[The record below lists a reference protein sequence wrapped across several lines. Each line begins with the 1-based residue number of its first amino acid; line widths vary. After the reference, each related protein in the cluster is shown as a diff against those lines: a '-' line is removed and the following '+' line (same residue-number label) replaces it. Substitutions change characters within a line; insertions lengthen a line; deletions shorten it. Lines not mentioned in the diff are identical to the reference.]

1 MLPEPVPRRTH
12 RVPAADGVALHV
24 DEYGPA
30 DSPVTL
36 VLAHGWTL
44 DRRTWCHQIAA
55 LADRVRIVAYDHRGH
70 GYSAAATAGT
80 ATIARVGDDLAAIV
94 RWVDGPVVVAGHS
107 LGGMAIMALADQHPD
122 LFAARVAGAAFVN
135 TSSGALAG
143 RTYRLPATIARVALL
158 PEALIFRQIAL
169 GGARPLGRTRLLAPG
184 LRWLLFGRS
193 LDPAALRLAVEQ
205 VAGTPRA
212 SVGGFHATFL
222 EHERTAALAALAGKP
237 VLVIGGQRDRLTPV
251 AHARRIA
258 AELPHAEL
266 YVSSRAGHMLPVEE
280 PAEVTRRLADLGR
293 AAAAGT
299 RQEGDGAA
307 RRYPG

>member
-12 RVPAADGVALHV
+12 RVPAADGTPLHV

-30 DSPVTL
+30 DSAVTL

-70 GYSAAATAGT
+70 GYSAGATAAT
-80 ATIARVGDDLAAIV
+80 ATIARVADDLAAVV
-94 RWVDGPVVVAGHS
+94 RWIDGPVVVAGHS
-107 LGGMAIMALADQHPD
+107 LGGMAIMALAEQHPE

-135 TSSGALAG
+135 TSSGALGG
-143 RTYRLPATIARVALL
+143 RTYRLPAPLARLARR
-158 PEALIFRQIAL
+158 PEALIFELIAL
-169 GGARPLGRTRLLAPG
+169 GGARPLGRTSLLGPG

-193 LDPAALRLAVEQ
+193 FDPAALRLAVEQ

-222 EHERTAALAALAGKP
+222 QHERTAALAALAGRP
-237 VLVIGGQRDRLTPV
+237 VLVMGGQRDRLTPV

-258 AELPHAEL
+258 DELPHAEV
-266 YVSSRAGHMLPVEE
+266 YVSPRAGHMLPVEE
-280 PAEVTRRLADLGR
+280 PAEVTRRLADLVR
-293 AAAAGT
+293 AAATGT
-299 RQEGDGAA
+299 WPDGEGAA
-307 RRYPG
+307 GRYSG